1 MKVNIRIDRKNW
13 MNSRLSILLYVI
25 VMLVI
30 FLVLCFWPK
39 ESSPE
44 NNIPEELISEPIPQ
58 PEPEQKI
65 YKETIPR
72 GKTLSDILEK
82 YNFSPQEIHK
92 LREEVKPVYDLRK
105 ILAQNELRICVDQSD
120 CFLSMEYEIDKDQYL
135 TIDKQDG
142 TYTAEIKKI
151 LYKTRVT
158 QIYGFIR
165 DNLISAI
172 NSMEEGDL
180 LALQLAEIFAWDID
194 FHTDLRVND
203 SFKIIFEK
211 KYLDDAFVKYGNILA
226 AEFTNQGKTFHA
238 FRYTYPDTGKW
249 DYFDVNGN
257 SLRKEFMKSPLKFA
271 RISSRYSMSR
281 FHPIHKV
288 YRPHLGVDYAA
299 PTGTGVQVTAPGTVL
314 FAGWKGA
321 GGRIIHVKH
330 NNSYETYYMHL
341 SGVGRGIKKGAKV
354 EGGQIIGY
362 VGATGD
368 ATGPHLDYRIKYKGK
383 FINPLAWRFQPVE
396 PLRAEFKQ
404 AFAAEA
410 RDYLIVFDA
419 PLIVLARYNHL
430 SFPEALYSSP
440 QAEPIPSLPASGSR
454 DHP

>member
-39 ESSPE
+39 ESSPDE
-44 NNIPEELISEPIPQ
+44 DIQEDVISEPIPQ
-58 PEPEQKI
+58 SEPTQKI
-65 YKETIPR
+65 YREIIPR

-105 ILAQNELRICVDQSD
+105 ILAQNELRICLDQAD
-120 CFLSMEYEIDKDQYL
+120 CFQSMEYEIDKDQYL
-135 TIDKQDG
+135 KIDKQNG
-142 TYTAEIKKI
+142 SYSAEIKKI
-151 LYKTRVT
+151 LYETQVY
-158 QIYGFIR
+158 QIYGCIQ

-180 LALQLAEIFAWDID
+180 LALLLAEIFAWDID
-194 FHTDLRVND
+194 FHTDLRIND

-211 KYLDDAFVKYGNILA
+211 KYLDGSFVKYGNILA
-226 AEFTNQGKTFHA
+226 AEFTNQGKTFQA

-249 DYFDVNGN
+249 DYFDLNGN

-271 RISSRYSMSR
+271 RITSRYSLSR

-299 PTGTGVQVTAPGTVL
+299 PTGTGVQATASGTIL

-321 GGRIIHVKH
+321 GGRTLHVKH

-341 SGVGRGIKKGAKV
+341 SGFGRGIKKGAKV
-354 EGGQIIGY
+354 EGGQVIGY

-396 PLRAEFKQ
+396 PLRAEFRQ
-404 AFAAEA
+404 TFDESAS
-410 RDYLIVFDA
+410 DYLILFDA
-419 PLIVLARYNHL
+419 PLVLLARYNHL
-430 SFPEALYSSP
+430 SFPETLYSSP
-440 QAEPIPSLPASGSR
+440 QAEQISPLPASGSR
-454 DHP
+454 DLP